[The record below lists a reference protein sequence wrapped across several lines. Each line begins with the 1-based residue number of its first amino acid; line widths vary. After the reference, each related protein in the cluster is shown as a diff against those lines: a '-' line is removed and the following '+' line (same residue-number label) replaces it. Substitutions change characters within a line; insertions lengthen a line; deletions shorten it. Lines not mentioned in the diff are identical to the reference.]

1 MARTPKEKRV
11 DKGNAAEKLFNDP
24 LIQEVFEKMETS
36 YNNAWVSSG
45 LDDIQKRETL
55 FLSIRALSEFKL
67 ELESMIMGGKI
78 AQKE

>member
-1 MARTPKEKRV
+1 MARTPKEKRI

-24 LIQEVFEKMETS
+24 LIQEVFEKMEAS

-45 LDDIQKRETL
+45 FNDVQKRETL
-55 FLSIRALSEFKL
+55 YLSIRALSDFKL

>member
-1 MARTPKEKRV
+1 MARTSKEKRI

-24 LIQEVFEKMETS
+24 IIQEVFEKLETS

-45 LDDIQKRETL
+45 LEDSQKRETL
-55 FLSIRALSEFKL
+55 YLSIRALSQFKL

-78 AQKE
+78 AQRE

>member
-1 MARTPKEKRV
+1 MARTPKEKRIN
-11 DKGNAAEKLFNDP
+11 KGNAAEKLFNDP

-67 ELESMIMGGKI
+67 ELESMITGGKI
-78 AQKE
+78 ARKE

>member
-1 MARTPKEKRV
+1 MARTSKEKRV

-24 LIQEVFEKMETS
+24 IIQEVFEKLETS

-45 LDDIQKRETL
+45 LEDSQKRETL
-55 FLSIRALSEFKL
+55 YLSIRALSQFKL

-78 AQKE
+78 AQRE

>member
-1 MARTPKEKRV
+1 MARTPKEKRI

-24 LIQEVFEKMETS
+24 LIQEVFEKMEKS

-55 FLSIRALSEFKL
+55 FLSIRALSDFKL

>member
-1 MARTPKEKRV
+1 MARTPKEKRI
-11 DKGNAAEKLFNDP
+11 DKGNAAEKLFNNP

-67 ELESMIMGGKI
+67 ELESMITGGKI
-78 AQKE
+78 ARKE

>member
-1 MARTPKEKRV
+1 MARTSKEKRIN
-11 DKGNAAEKLFNDP
+11 KGNAAEKLFNDP

-67 ELESMIMGGKI
+67 ELESMITGGKI
-78 AQKE
+78 ARKE

>member
-1 MARTPKEKRV
+1 MARTPKEKRI

>member
-1 MARTPKEKRV
+1 MARTSKEKRIN
-11 DKGNAAEKLFNDP
+11 KGNAAEKLFNDP

>member
-1 MARTPKEKRV
+1 MARTSKEKRI

-24 LIQEVFEKMETS
+24 IIQEVFEKLETS

-45 LDDIQKRETL
+45 LEDSQKRETL
-55 FLSIRALSEFKL
+55 YLSIRALSQFKL

-78 AQKE
+78 AQNE